1 MPEAK
6 KSLKLVFSLEIWM
19 YNFLH
24 MLPFTGQG
32 ILENLSALTGFYYK
46 ISALYEY
53 NNEYK
58 IKNHNL
64 LNIKSTD

>member
-1 MPEAK
+1 
-6 KSLKLVFSLEIWM
+6 M